1 MFGPLSPLGCL
12 TRLLR
17 FLGTLFLLV
26 VIAAAVLAFLALAG
40 NPGGCGKDVPPGV
53 DAAAAAS
60 FDNKLLLLNAA
71 LAAGQDGEFT
81 IDEREATARVRRLL
95 EENGAPLKDLA
106 ICFEA
111 GAATG
116 KAHIDTP
123 VFGGADV
130 KVRGTVS
137 LDGSHPHVNVEEVQ
151 VGALPSFFT
160 APFTGLINR
169 IADDQTKQIGLV
181 HRYRLTFQ
189 EATATL
195 SGTVPQPP
203 AVEP

>member
-12 TRLLR
+12 TRLLG
-17 FLGTLFLLV
+17 FLGTLFLLA
-26 VIAAAVLAFLALAG
+26 VIAAAVLAFLAFAG

-71 LAAGQDGEFT
+71 LAFGRNGEFT

-95 EENGAPLKDLA
+95 EENGAPVKDLA

-130 KVRGTVS
+130 KVRGTVT
-137 LDGSHPHVNVEEVQ
+137 LDGSHPQVNVEEVQ

-160 APFTGLINR
+160 APFTGLVNR
-169 IADDQTKQIGLV
+169 IADDQSDRIPLFY
-181 HRYRLTFQ
+181 RYRLRFDQ
-189 EATATL
+189 GSATV
-195 SGTVPQPP
+195 SGSPP
-203 AVEP
+203 AVGP